1 MCFCSEWRSVHVFLL
16 PLFACQ
22 NSIRDHPT
30 YYPSLRTKLNRR
42 SPLYYEYITIY
53 YEYSTILNSLPYD
66 THISLLFTGVVP
78 FITNII
84 LFITHYHLL
93 RMTQGAGRNQRDPRV
108 PDHHLKYTW
117 VSTCRHLLRIC
128 SISTS
133 PTPKCLWE
141 GRPQWKEGL

>member
-1 MCFCSEWRSVHVFLL
+1 MFQV
-16 PLFACQ
+16 
-22 NSIRDHPT
+22 NS
-30 YYPSLRTKLNRR
+30 YNSFFEYVLY
-42 SPLYYEYITIY
+42 YYEYITIY
-53 YEYSTILNSLPYD
+53 YEYNTILNSLPYD

-141 GRPQWKEGL
+141 GRPQWKEGLEVHLGEYIGCA